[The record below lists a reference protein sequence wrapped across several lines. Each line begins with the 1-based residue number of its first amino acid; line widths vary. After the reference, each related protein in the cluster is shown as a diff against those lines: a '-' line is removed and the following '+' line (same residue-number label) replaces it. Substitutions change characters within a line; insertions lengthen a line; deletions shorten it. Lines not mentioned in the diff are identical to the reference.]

1 MSTVGDSHR
10 SRGRR
15 LTEEGFAVP
24 GSVYKVIEL
33 VGTSAESWE
42 DAALS
47 ALKTAAASLEDLR
60 IAEVVKQDIRI
71 EENEIVEYRVK
82 MKVSFKYHSELA
94 D

>member
-1 MSTVGDSHR
+1 V
-10 SRGRR
+10 
-15 LTEEGFAVP
+15 
-24 GSVYKVIEL
+24 
-33 VGTSAESWE
+33 
-42 DAALS
+42 ALS